1 MAREVKQWITVEGQ
15 HIPIFEGQSKDSV
28 VKSYIAKNKK
38 AAASKPRSTSNAE
51 KKPEEPKYKTQIS
64 EEEFQETI
72 KKHFAKPEPQN
83 SAIRESEDRKAKQI
97 AKNKEQA
104 DIASGKK
111 SSSQTRDEKLVN
123 DLVNDIT
130 KDVNANSDPEDLISN
145 GDVQSIVE
153 AYAIMHKDV
162 NENKILKAVRDGV
175 EQKISNKPK
184 TTGDSWTAWKKDDDV
199 VYTPDKD
206 FDTVGTPKPISGK
219 VIAVEDDHALIS
231 ANGMKLWVDKDN
243 IKNFKKQASTP
254 IKSLNNKDDI
264 IDALATKYKLPAN
277 SKTIPVAKIRADL
290 QEILK
295 QSGKDWSDDDY
306 YFMLGSIVRRV

>member
-1 MAREVKQWITVEGQ
+1 MAREVKQWITVDGQ

-38 AAASKPRSTSNAE
+38 AAASKSKSTSNAE

-64 EEEFQETI
+64 EKEFQETV
-72 KKHFAKPEPQN
+72 KKHFAKPESQN
-83 SAIRESEDRKAKQI
+83 SAVRESEDRKAKQI

-111 SSSQTRDEKLVN
+111 SSSETRDEKFVN

-162 NENKILKAVRDGV
+162 NEDKILKAVRDGV
-175 EQKISNKPK
+175 ELKIGGKTQSTKLSNK
-184 TTGDSWTAWKKDDDV
+184 
-199 VYTPDKD
+199 
-206 FDTVGTPKPISGK
+206 
-219 VIAVEDDHALIS
+219 E
-231 ANGMKLWVDKDN
+231 
-243 IKNFKKQASTP
+243 
-254 IKSLNNKDDI
+254 DI

-277 SKTIPVAKIRADL
+277 SNVIPVQKIRTDL

-306 YFMLGSIVRRV
+306 YFMLGSIVMHV